1 MIEDYDVYHMNK
13 KEFLLC
19 LFKGFLLCLIISY
32 LFYQNFFLCLF
43 LSPYLYFFYK
53 KEKRKKAENRKVK
66 LNAEF
71 LDGIHSLSVALEAGY
86 SVENAFKVAIKDLGL
101 MYSEDALIMIEFQC
115 IVSQINHNIP
125 IENAI
130 ADFAKRSKLEDVE
143 CFSEVFKTAKR
154 TGGDLVAIIKMT
166 SKTIGEKV
174 EVMREI
180 ETLITAKKM
189 EANIMKVVPFGILG
203 YMLLGSPQF
212 LKPLYHNLFGILFMT
227 IILGIYLLLTKLVDK
242 IIAIRV

>member
-13 KEFLLC
+13 KEFLVC
-19 LFKGFLLCLIISY
+19 LFKGFLLCLMVSF
-32 LFYQNFFLCLF
+32 LFYQNIFLCLL

-53 KEKRKKAENRKVK
+53 KEQRKMTEVRKKK
-66 LNAEF
+66 LSLEF

-86 SVENAFKVAIKDLGL
+86 SVENAFKAAIKDLGL
-101 MYSEDALIMIEFQC
+101 MYSNEALIMKEFQC

-125 IENAI
+125 IEDAI
-130 ADFAKRSKLEDVE
+130 AEFANRSKLEDVE

-166 SKTIGEKV
+166 GKTIGEKV

-189 EANIMKVVPFGILG
+189 EANIMKLVPFGILG

-212 LKPLYHNLFGILFMT
+212 LKPLYHNLLGILFMT
-227 IILGIYLLLTKLVDK
+227 FLLVIYLFLTKLVDK

>member
-1 MIEDYDVYHMNK
+1 MIEDYDIYLMNR
-13 KEFLLC
+13 KEIILC
-19 LFKGFLLCLIISY
+19 LFKGFLLCLIVSF
-32 LFYQNFFLCLF
+32 LFYQNLFLCLL

-53 KEKRKKAENRKVK
+53 KEQKKMAEDRKKK

-86 SVENAFKVAIKDLGL
+86 SIENAFRAAIKDLEL
-101 MYSEDALIMIEFQC
+101 MYSKEALIMKEFQC
-115 IVSQINHNIP
+115 IVSLINHNIP
-125 IENAI
+125 IEDAI
-130 ADFAKRSKLEDVE
+130 AQFASRSKLEDVE
-143 CFSEVFKTAKR
+143 CFCEVFKTAKR

-189 EANIMKVVPFGILG
+189 EANIMKFVPFGILG

-212 LKPLYHNLFGILFMT
+212 LKPLYHNLFGIIFMT
-227 IILGIYLLLTKLVDK
+227 ILLGIYLILTRLVDK

>member
-1 MIEDYDVYHMNK
+1 MAED
-13 KEFLLC
+13 
-19 LFKGFLLCLIISY
+19 
-32 LFYQNFFLCLF
+32 
-43 LSPYLYFFYK
+43 
-53 KEKRKKAENRKVK
+53 RKKK
-66 LNAEF
+66 LNTEF

-86 SVENAFKVAIKDLGL
+86 SVENAFKAAIKDLGL
-101 MYSEDALIMIEFQC
+101 MYSKEALIMKEFQC

-130 ADFAKRSKLEDVE
+130 GEFANRSKLEDVE

-166 SKTIGEKV
+166 GKTIGEKV

-189 EANIMKVVPFGILG
+189 EANIMKLVPFGILG

-212 LKPLYHNLFGILFMT
+212 LKPLYHNLFGIIFMT
-227 IILGIYLLLTKLVDK
+227 ILLGIYLFLTKLVDK

>member
-13 KEFLLC
+13 KEFLVC
-19 LFKGFLLCLIISY
+19 LFKGFLLCLMVSF
-32 LFYQNFFLCLF
+32 LFYQNIFLCLL

-53 KEKRKKAENRKVK
+53 KEQKKMTEVRKKK
-66 LNAEF
+66 LSLEF

-86 SVENAFKVAIKDLGL
+86 SVENAFKAAIKDLGL
-101 MYSEDALIMIEFQC
+101 MYSNEALIMKEFQC

-125 IENAI
+125 IEDAI
-130 ADFAKRSKLEDVE
+130 AEFANRSKLEDVE

-166 SKTIGEKV
+166 GKTIGEKV

-189 EANIMKVVPFGILG
+189 EANIMKLVPFGILG

-212 LKPLYHNLFGILFMT
+212 LKPLYHNLLGILFMT
-227 IILGIYLLLTKLVDK
+227 FLLVIYLFLTKLVDK

>member
-1 MIEDYDVYHMNK
+1 MTED
-13 KEFLLC
+13 
-19 LFKGFLLCLIISY
+19 
-32 LFYQNFFLCLF
+32 
-43 LSPYLYFFYK
+43 
-53 KEKRKKAENRKVK
+53 RKKK
-66 LNAEF
+66 LSLEF

-86 SVENAFKVAIKDLGL
+86 SVENAFKAAIKDLGL
-101 MYSEDALIMIEFQC
+101 MYSNEALIMKEFQC

-125 IENAI
+125 IEVAI
-130 ADFAKRSKLEDVE
+130 AEFANRSKLEDVE

-189 EANIMKVVPFGILG
+189 EANIMKLVPFGILG

-212 LKPLYHNLFGILFMT
+212 LKPLYHNLLGSLFMT
-227 IILGIYLLLTKLVDK
+227 VLLGIYLVLTKLVDK